1 MVSLKKIRRGS
12 GVDRLRNEMGDVLG
26 RFMSE
31 WDLPP
36 GSGKHWPSI
45 DVADKGDNILVSV
58 EIPGCDPED
67 IEVSVEGDTLT
78 IRGEKKESSETK
90 AEDYYHMESFRGNFR
105 RDLVLP
111 SDVNAD
117 KSVATCKDGILQIN
131 LPKAETSK
139 KKSIKV
145 QT

>member
-1 MVSLKKIRRGS
+1 MVSLKRIRHSS
-12 GVDRLRNEMGDVLG
+12 GVDRFRNEMGDLLG

-31 WDLPP
+31 FDLPP
-36 GSGKHWPSI
+36 ARGKYWPSI
-45 DVADKGDNILVSV
+45 DVADKGDDIVVNV

-90 AEDYYHMESFRGNFR
+90 EEDYYHMESFRGNFR

-111 SDVNAD
+111 SDVDAD
-117 KSVATCKDGILQIN
+117 KAEASCRDGVLQIT

-139 KKSIKV
+139 KKTIKV
-145 QT
+145 QV